1 MNENS
6 AAEQRFKLPLP
17 PEDEQVQDAQQAHDA
32 RKARIVQGTQE
43 AAESAAGS
51 PAAAGAELTGEES
64 LAARYGVKSGMS
76 RTRKITLGVFGFALL
91 CGVAGYIAYEQAN
104 PQIQANV
111 ISYNLGD
118 RSVTVTFQVNKA
130 AGQSVECTIEAEDV
144 KGNVIGSANVSV
156 PAGRAQEDMVYTVNT
171 TGTVNTAVVS
181 SCTAS

>member
-17 PEDEQVQDAQQAHDA
+17 PEDELVHDAQEAHDA

-43 AAESAAGS
+43 AADASSG
-51 PAAAGAELTGEES
+51 AGAELAGEAS
-64 LAARYGVKSGMS
+64 LAERYGVKSGMS
-76 RTRKITLGVFGFALL
+76 RTRKITLGLFGFALL
-91 CGVAGYIAYEQAN
+91 CGVVGYIAYEQAN

-144 KGNVIGSANVSV
+144 QGNVIGSANVSV

>member
-17 PEDEQVQDAQQAHDA
+17 PEDELLQDVQEAHDA

-43 AAESAAGS
+43 ATDSTAGS
-51 PAAAGAELTGEES
+51 TPGADAEAS
-64 LAARYGVKSGMS
+64 LAERYGVKSGMS

-144 KGNVIGSANVSV
+144 KGDVIGSANVSV